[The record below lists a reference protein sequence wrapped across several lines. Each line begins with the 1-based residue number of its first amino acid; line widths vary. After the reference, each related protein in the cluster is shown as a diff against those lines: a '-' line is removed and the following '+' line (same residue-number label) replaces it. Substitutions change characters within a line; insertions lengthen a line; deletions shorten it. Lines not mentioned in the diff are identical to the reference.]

1 MKTLLFCFALFA
13 VLTDSAQTVTDID
26 GNVYPTVI
34 IGNQEWM
41 AENLRVT
48 HYQNGDSIPL
58 VIGSAAWSAL
68 ATDAQCYYNGTFTN
82 VAVYG
87 RLYNW
92 YVVNDSRQ
100 VAPAGWH
107 VPTDA
112 EWYQLANFLG
122 DSATSG
128 AYLKQA
134 GNLRWNAPN
143 TGATNSSGFTALPS
157 GYRDPGSSYGHLN
170 LYNNFWTTT
179 VNSTTPTLVY
189 HRGMAYNHTEVL
201 RYLRTK
207 NHGFAIRCVKNKS
220 TGTGSIESNPAWM
233 SLYPNPAVNTIT
245 IDSPEEGTLQMIS
258 IHGQVLGE
266 YRIHPAKNELDV
278 SALAQGLYTLKLVT
292 AKGVVLT
299 KMIKQ

>member
-1 MKTLLFCFALFA
+1 MKTIVFYFALFV
-13 VLTDSAQTVTDID
+13 VLTGSAQTVTDID

-58 VIGSAAWSAL
+58 VLGNIPWSGL
-68 ATDAQCYYNGTFTN
+68 TTGAQCYYNGTFTN

-92 YVVNDSRQ
+92 YTVDDNRL

-122 DSATSG
+122 DSLTSG

-134 GNLRWNAPN
+134 GTLRWSTPN
-143 TGATNSSGFTALPS
+143 TGATNSSSFTALPS
-157 GYRDPGSSYGHLN
+157 GYRSPAAAYGHLN
-170 LYNNFWTTT
+170 YYNNFWTTT
-179 VNSTTPTLVY
+179 VNSSTPTLVY
-189 HRGMAYNHTEVL
+189 HRGMAYNHTQVL
-201 RYLRTK
+201 RYLRDK
-207 NHGFAIRCVKNKS
+207 NHGFAIRCVKDKS
-220 TGTGSIESNPAWM
+220 TGSIENNHLLPLC
-233 SLYPNPAVNTIT
+233 LYPNPAQSTVI
-245 IDSPEEGTLQMIS
+245 IDSSEEGNLQVIS
-258 IHGQVLGE
+258 LHGQVVKE
-266 YRIHPAKNELDV
+266 YTLHLEKNELDI
-278 SALAQGLYTLKLVT
+278 SGLAQGLYTIKLVT
-292 AKGVVLT
+292 AKGVALKKLV
-299 KMIKQ
+299 KQ